1 MSLANE
7 QVVHNAVNAIAYSEV
22 APYAAPVN
30 LPTHMMDLAHAILPR
45 LAGSKAACCT
55 LADLLTATYQLGM
68 SRALASVAAGL
79 DSAQSQQLPD
89 AVPEGYCP

>member
-1 MSLANE
+1 MSQGNE
-7 QVVHNAVNAIAYSEV
+7 MIVHNAVNAVCGCDVPPYT
-22 APYAAPVN
+22 APGN
-30 LPTHMMDLAHAILPR
+30 LPTLVMDLAHALLPR

-79 DSAQSQQLPD
+79 
-89 AVPEGYCP
+89 EGTR

>member
-1 MSLANE
+1 
-7 QVVHNAVNAIAYSEV
+7 
-22 APYAAPVN
+22 
-30 LPTHMMDLAHAILPR
+30 MDLAHALLPR

-79 DSAQSQQLPD
+79 
-89 AVPEGYCP
+89 EGTR

>member
-1 MSLANE
+1 MSQANE
-7 QVVHNAVNAIAYSEV
+7 LIVHNTINDVLACNVRPASV
-22 APYAAPVN
+22 PDHLPV
-30 LPTHMMDLAHAILPR
+30 HFMDLAHALLPR

-79 DSAQSQQLPD
+79 
-89 AVPEGYCP
+89 EGKR